1 MSGHCRGGSGFLIVF
16 AMAVI
21 LAASAADAQGKDNY
35 YTLERS
41 IRDALSENWGV
52 KTRKEKIEESNYVK
66 GQAKADFFPKL
77 STSYGYTRQ
86 DKASFS
92 NEIDLA
98 PGLIIPSR
106 RVTTEDNYQWRSS
119 LKQPLFT
126 GFALL
131 SSYELAKLGVDRS
144 AMELEL
150 EKLDLILSVKE
161 AYFHIL
167 RADKGVEVG
176 RMDVESRESHV
187 EVARNFYDVGIIPI
201 NDLLKAEVELANSRQ
216 AVVKVENAS
225 ALARSSFNRLLAR
238 PVNLPVEVEPMWT
251 YVPEGVDFDEAVN
264 RALKQRPEIKL
275 VDIGLQQAD
284 QQIRLAESKY
294 YPEISFGFDYIKE
307 GDEWDVSGSEF
318 HDPHRWQ
325 AAAVLSWTFW
335 EWGKTASA
343 VREKLSAK
351 KQLLMN
357 KASLVDGVSLEI
369 RQAALELDQT
379 EKNIPTTKK
388 AVEQAEEN
396 LRVNQERYKAQVT
409 TMTEVLDAQT
419 LLTQARV
426 NYYTALIEH
435 HVAKARLQR
444 ASGEN

>member
-1 MSGHCRGGSGFLIVF
+1 MNGQCRAGFGIFFLFVL
-16 AMAVI
+16 ALI
-21 LAASAADAQGKDNY
+21 LAVSPGQAEGQDNY

-41 IRDALSENWGV
+41 IREALSNNWGV
-52 KTRKEKIEESNYVK
+52 KTRAERIEETNSVK
-66 GQAKADFFPKL
+66 EQAKADFFPKL
-77 STSYGYTRQ
+77 STSYGYTRN
-86 DKASFS
+86 DEVRYT
-92 NEIDLA
+92 N
-98 PGLIIPSR
+98 PIPLGGGFFMPAR
-106 RVTTEDNYQWRSS
+106 PLTAEDNYTWRSS

-131 SSYELAKLGVDRS
+131 STYELAKLGVDRS
-144 AMELEL
+144 EMELEL
-150 EKLDLILSVKE
+150 EKTDIILRVKE
-161 AYFHIL
+161 SYFNIL
-167 RADKGVEVG
+167 RTDKGVEVG
-176 RMDVESRESHV
+176 RMDVEARESHV
-187 EVARNFYDVGIIPI
+187 EVAKNYYDVGIIPI

-216 AVVKVENAS
+216 AVVKVENAA

-238 PVNLPVEVEPMWT
+238 PVNQPVEVEPMWT
-251 YVPEGVDFDEAVN
+251 YVPEGVDFDDAMN

-284 QQIRLAESKY
+284 QQIRLAKSKY
-294 YPEISFGFDYIKE
+294 YPEVSFNYDYIKE
-307 GDEWDVSGSEF
+307 GDEWDVSGSDIHE
-318 HDPHRWQ
+318 PSRWQ
-325 AAAVLSWTFW
+325 ATAVASWTFW

-343 VREKLSAK
+343 VREKESIK
-351 KQLLMN
+351 KQLHLN
-357 KASLVDGVSLEI
+357 RFSIVDGVSLEI
-369 RQAALELDQT
+369 RQAALEIDQT

-444 ASGEN
+444 AMGEN

>member
-1 MSGHCRGGSGFLIVF
+1 
-16 AMAVI
+16 
-21 LAASAADAQGKDNY
+21 
-35 YTLERS
+35 
-41 IRDALSENWGV
+41 
-52 KTRKEKIEESNYVK
+52 
-66 GQAKADFFPKL
+66 
-77 STSYGYTRQ
+77 
-86 DKASFS
+86 
-92 NEIDLA
+92 
-98 PGLIIPSR
+98 
-106 RVTTEDNYQWRSS
+106 
-119 LKQPLFT
+119 
-126 GFALL
+126 
-131 SSYELAKLGVDRS
+131 
-144 AMELEL
+144 MELEL

-161 AYFHIL
+161 SYFNIL

-187 EVARNFYDVGIIPI
+187 EVAKNFYDVGIIPI
-201 NDLLKAEVELANSRQ
+201 NDLLKAEVELADSRQ
-216 AVVKVENAS
+216 ALVKVENA
-225 ALARSSFNRLLAR
+225 AGLARSSFNRLLAR

-251 YVPEGVDFDEAVN
+251 YVPEGVDFDEAMN

-284 QQIRLAESKY
+284 QQIRLAKSKY
-294 YPEISFGFDYIKE
+294 YPEISFVYDYIKE

-318 HDPHRWQ
+318 HDPHYWQ
-325 AAAVLSWTFW
+325 ATAVLSWTFW
-335 EWGKTASA
+335 EWGKTGAA

-351 KQLLMN
+351 KQLLMSTS
-357 KASLVDGVSLEI
+357 SLVDGVSLEI

-426 NYYTALIEH
+426 NYYSALIDH

-444 ASGEN
+444 AMGEN